1 MSSLTHPA
9 GKETQISSY
18 LSVFSHTDPKH
29 TASIY
34 AAAVVNV
41 VKLSCYICVVCIIT
55 NNCIILLFSICPS
68 ALGQIM
74 LYVDGMN
81 GVIRHA
87 ETIQWL
93 YTLVGSKVDFS
104 VLQNSKK
111 NSGESSPV
119 IV

>member
-1 MSSLTHPA
+1 MFRL
-9 GKETQISSY
+9 
-18 LSVFSHTDPKH
+18 TDPKH
-29 TASIY
+29 TPSIY
-34 AAAVVNV
+34 AAAAVNV
-41 VKLSCYICVVCIIT
+41 VKLPRYICFVSLTVVFSC
-55 NNCIILLFSICPS
+55 LL

-93 YTLVGSKVDFS
+93 YTLVGSKVEFS
-104 VLQNSKK
+104 CTKQKK
-111 NSGESSPV
+111 KRRNSGQSSPA